1 MDIRNLKAHWQDEG
15 ESAYIYK
22 ALASIE
28 KGEQRRQIFERLAE
42 VELRHQ
48 ATYLDMIREAG
59 ESVGEWK
66 PSART
71 RLLAWLA
78 RHGNASVVLGLR
90 VADESREVRLY
101 LGESKAETAAAGLEG
116 AAGAARATGP
126 SEATG
131 GQPAESPT
139 LSAEART
146 HAAERGKIVRSI
158 AREEA
163 NHAEV
168 LSELKGSAGEPWHHS
183 GSGGFLRN
191 VIYGFNDGLT
201 ANFGL
206 VMGVIGAQVPES
218 AVVLSGVSGL
228 VADALSMGGSGFLA
242 AKSEQEVWQHEI
254 AMEREEMELMPE
266 VETEE
271 LALLYEAKGMP
282 AEAARKAASQVMADP
297 EIALHEKA
305 REELG
310 ISGEVAS
317 PMREALTTGIATACG
332 AIIPVLPFLFGVGLL
347 TRWISFAI
355 SMLAHFVVGAARS
368 VFTGRGIIRSGID
381 MFIVGLGVAVVG
393 FLIGALITGHL

>member
-1 MDIRNLKAHWQDEG
+1 MDVRNLKAHWQDEG

-22 ALASIE
+22 VLASLE

-48 ATYLDMIREAG
+48 ATYLQMLREGG

-66 PSART
+66 PGLRT
-71 RLLAWLA
+71 RLMAWLA

-101 LGESKAETAAAGLEG
+101 LGESKTEEAAA
-116 AAGAARATGP
+116 ATGT
-126 SEATG
+126 ATADG
-131 GQPAESPT
+131 GKLAAEG
-139 LSAEART
+139 RT
-146 HAAERGKIVRSI
+146 RAAERGKTVRSI

-168 LSELKGSAGEPWHHS
+168 LSELRGAKGEPWHHS

-218 AVVLSGVSGL
+218 AVILSGISGL

-282 AEAARKAASQVMADP
+282 AEAARKAAVQVMADP
-297 EIALHEKA
+297 EIALQEKA

-332 AIIPVLPFLFGVGLL
+332 AIIPVFPFLFGVGLL
-347 TRWISFAI
+347 TMWISFAI

-368 VFTGRGIIRSGID
+368 VFTGRGVIRSGID
-381 MFIVGLGVAVVG
+381 MFVVGLGVAVVG

>member
-1 MDIRNLKAHWQDEG
+1 MDVRNLKAHWQDEG

-22 ALASIE
+22 VLASLE

-48 ATYLDMIREAG
+48 ATYLQMLREGG

-66 PSART
+66 PGLRT
-71 RLLAWLA
+71 RLMAWLA

-101 LGESKAETAAAGLEG
+101 LGESKTEEAAA
-116 AAGAARATGP
+116 ATGT
-126 SEATG
+126 ATADG
-131 GQPAESPT
+131 GKLAAEG
-139 LSAEART
+139 RT
-146 HAAERGKIVRSI
+146 RAAERGKTVRSI

-168 LSELKGSAGEPWHHS
+168 LSELRGTKGEPWHHS

-218 AVVLSGVSGL
+218 AVILSGISGL

-282 AEAARKAASQVMADP
+282 AEAARKAAVQVMADP
-297 EIALHEKA
+297 EIALQEKA

-332 AIIPVLPFLFGVGLL
+332 AIIPVFPFLFGVGLL
-347 TRWISFAI
+347 TMWISFAI

-368 VFTGRGIIRSGID
+368 VFTGRGVIRSGID
-381 MFIVGLGVAVVG
+381 MFVVGLGVAVVG

>member
-1 MDIRNLKAHWQDEG
+1 MDVQNLKAHWQDEG
-15 ESAYIYK
+15 ESAHIYK
-22 ALASIE
+22 VLASIE

-48 ATYLDMIREAG
+48 ATYLDMLKEVG

-66 PSART
+66 PSLRT
-71 RLLAWLA
+71 RLMAWLA

-101 LGESKAETAAAGLEG
+101 LGESKAEEAVAATSVAAEG
-116 AAGAARATGP
+116 GKLAADR
-126 SEATG
+126 
-131 GQPAESPT
+131 
-139 LSAEART
+139 RKR
-146 HAAERGKIVRSI
+146 AAERGKTVRSI

-168 LSELKGSAGEPWHHS
+168 LSELRGAKGEPWHHS

-206 VMGVIGAQVPES
+206 VMGVIGAQVPDT
-218 AVVLSGVSGL
+218 AVVLSGISGL

-297 EIALHEKA
+297 EIALQEKA

-317 PMREALTTGIATACG
+317 PMREALTTGVATACG

-347 TRWISFAI
+347 TMWISFTI

-368 VFTGRGIIRSGID
+368 IFTGRGVIRSGID
-381 MFIVGLGVAVVG
+381 MFIVGLGVAIVG

>member
-28 KGEQRRQIFERLAE
+28 KGEQRRKIFERLAE

-48 ATYLDMIREAG
+48 ATYLQMIQDAG
-59 ESVGEWK
+59 EAVGEWK
-66 PSART
+66 PNLRI
-71 RLLAWLA
+71 RLMAWLA
-78 RHGNASVVLGLR
+78 RHGSAQAVLGLR

-101 LGESKAETAAAGLEG
+101 LTESKAVETTGIPGL
-116 AAGAARATGP
+116 T
-126 SEATG
+126 SEASTG
-131 GQPAESPT
+131 IPQPERHQPAEI
-139 LSAEART
+139 
-146 HAAERGKIVRSI
+146 GKTVRSI

-168 LSELKGSAGEPWHHS
+168 LSELRGSAGEPWHRS

-206 VMGVIGAQVPES
+206 VMGVIGAQVPDT
-218 AVVLSGVSGL
+218 AVVLSGISGL

-242 AKSEQEVWQHEI
+242 AKSEQEVWQHEME
-254 AMEREEMELMPE
+254 MERQEMELMPE

-282 AEAARKAASQVMADP
+282 AEAARKAAIQVMADP
-297 EIALHEKA
+297 EIALQEKA

-310 ISGEVAS
+310 ISGETSS

-332 AIIPVLPFLFGVGLL
+332 AIIPVVPFFFGVGLV
-347 TRWISFAI
+347 TMWISFAI

-368 VFTGRGIIRSGID
+368 VFTGRGVIRSGID
-381 MFIVGLGVAVVG
+381 MFVVGLGVAVVG
-393 FLIGALITGHL
+393 YLIGALITGHL